1 MSNTVPNERHV
12 TVRIE
17 GMHCGSC
24 EILLERKLRAV
35 QGVKRV
41 SIHHKTGIAKIVA
54 DADCPP
60 SPEDIR
66 STIENAGYRL
76 RLLSEPPSDTEQP
89 HRKWVEIGAAFLI
102 IVALYKVLQ
111 AFDLVSLAPSVAGVS
126 TIGGI
131 FIIGLVAGTSS
142 CLAVTGGLLLSVAAK
157 YNEAH
162 RSQTRWER
170 FEPLLHFNIGR
181 LVSYF
186 FFGGLV
192 GFLGQSITL
201 TTRLTGYMSIIVALI
216 MLSLALSILKIIPKG
231 SFGIRPP
238 RRLSRWIAGLA
249 ESKHPLAP
257 FSLGAL
263 TFFLPCGFTQSLQL
277 IALASGSFLAGAT
290 AMFVFALGTL
300 PALLGISAISSTA
313 KGTFSRIFLRFSG
326 VLVFILALWNLN
338 SGLLLT
344 GVDAAS
350 FLPGIGSSTVAYAG
364 NDPAVTESQDG
375 TQYINMRVRN
385 GYQPNS
391 FTVKADKPTVL
402 RATADPGNGGC
413 TSILTV
419 PVFGLTKFLRPGENE
434 LGPFTPT
441 QDFLITCGMGMVR
454 ANVRVV
460 GEGAAVAVPAAAAEA
475 AADSGQIPA
484 NAQVRDLT
492 LTRNG
497 YAPNVLEV
505 EHGRPTVV
513 RVSSEVPA
521 GGCMGVIAFPN
532 FDQSAFVPAP
542 GSPPASVLLATDRAE
557 PGDYPI
563 TCSMG
568 SRMAVIRVRLRSAV
582 YNHILSAGL
591 HPPSYGDT

>member
-111 AFDLVSLAPSVAGVS
+111 AFDLVSLAPSVADVS

-131 FIIGLVAGTSS
+131 FVIGLVAGTSS

-157 YNEAH
+157 YNDVH
-162 RSQTRWER
+162 RSRTRWEK

-238 RRLSRWIAGLA
+238 RKLSRWVAGLA

-277 IALASGSFLAGAT
+277 IALASGSFLTGAT

-313 KGTFSRIFLRFSG
+313 KGAFSRIFLRFSG

-338 SGLLLT
+338 GGLMLT

-350 FLPGIGSSTVAYAG
+350 FLPGSDSSTVAYAG

-385 GYQPNS
+385 GYQPNF
-391 FTVKADKPTVL
+391 FTIKAGKPTIL
-402 RATADPGNGGC
+402 KATADHGNGGC

-434 LGPFTPT
+434 LGPFMPT

-454 ANVRVV
+454 ANVRVA
-460 GEGAAVAVPAAAAEA
+460 GGGSAAAAPAAASAPSA
-475 AADSGQIPA
+475 NGGLPA
-484 NAQVRDLT
+484 NAQVVDLT
-492 LTRNG
+492 LTRDG
-497 YAPNVLEV
+497 YAPNILEV

-513 RVSSEVPA
+513 HVSAEVPA
-521 GGCMGVIAFPN
+521 GGCMGVIAFPT

-568 SRMAVIRVRLRSAV
+568 SRMAILRVRLRSAV

-591 HPPSYGDT
+591 YPPSYGDA